1 MKNLLL
7 YKFCSG
13 KNSKWI
19 YFGVNYIRFLTPKFI
34 FRSKLKKTL
43 ANFSSCSDKAY
54 IEQRVDY
61 YNKLSIS
68 KQLPENASKLE
79 NHTLQKKKKVYFF
92 DTYQYTRW
100 FPLSFRWFYVPGDIT
115 FVPEQPSIVKSRPT
129 ILKCRD
135 PICEQ

>member
-79 NHTLQKKKKVYFF
+79 NHTLQKKRRFISLIHTSIHVGFRYLLGGFM
-92 DTYQYTRW
+92 
-100 FPLSFRWFYVPGDIT
+100 FPVISLS
-115 FVPEQPSIVKSRPT
+115 
-129 ILKCRD
+129 CRSNL
-135 PICEQ
+135 PL